1 MNRRTRLLAGGL
13 AACLCASWCARALAQ
28 DQGGG
33 DEQPAQRTIVPP
45 KLVKFVEAEFP
56 QSEAAAGKG
65 ATVVLQIAIDAT
77 GAVADVKVL
86 ESAGAAFD
94 TSAVAAAKQFVFT
107 PALVDGKPI
116 PVKIT
121 YKYVF
126 TFTEKMVK
134 KTTADFEGVVRDRRT
149 KQPLADVR
157 VAVDTGQSAVTDEQG
172 HFKIADIPVGE
183 HGVTLSG
190 EKLTSVGTTETF
202 EASKKIDAV
211 YEVEPKK
218 EKTGNPDE
226 EEEIVV
232 TAPRIKKQVIST
244 EVKAEQAVR
253 VPGTQGDVLKVVEN
267 LPGVARAA
275 AGSGALAVWGSAP
288 QDTRVYV
295 DGIHVPRLYHDG
307 GYRSIINSDF
317 VKSVELVPG
326 AYGASYGR
334 GLGGLV
340 TVSLKPLDED
350 GVHGS
355 VAADTID
362 AAASVRAKVADKWHV
377 AIAARKSYLDSTT
390 SLVTSQNVGEYI
402 PIPQFWD
409 GQARVVYDV
418 GAHETLELG
427 GMVSSD
433 KTTRSLP
440 NADPSLATSQTTTTD
455 FKRIY
460 FRYVKHLKEGGVVE
474 VVPSYGKDSTSLL
487 NVYGSTPTDVTNDS
501 DVFGLRASWHGPVT
515 KHFDAA
521 FGVDGELY
529 SSTLH
534 RYGSIGYPPR
544 EGDKF
549 VFGEAPPRQVDSD
562 DWKTV
567 IGSVAPFVEGDVA
580 LLDDKLHVIPGARL
594 DPLITMTNK
603 VAPPQPGNPNIAY
616 QREDPVIE
624 PRLAVLYA
632 FTPRISAKVAYGEY
646 HQSPQAEELSA
657 GAGNP
662 TLGLSYS
669 QHELVGTKFQLT
681 QLLSVETTAFYRTM
695 NNLVVRTENRNPVVG
710 HALDQIG
717 IGRAYGVQF
726 LLRQDKGNGRF
737 FGWISYTI
745 SRSERQDAPNLPWRL
760 FDYDQTHVFTA
771 LGSYDLGLGFEVGA
785 RFRFASGYPR
795 TPVTGAYYDVVTD
808 TYEPIFGFHNSIR
821 IPSFYSLDVRFA
833 KHFRIGRTSA
843 EVYLDVQNVT
853 DHTNDEEIVYNPN
866 YTQRGYITGFP
877 ILPVL
882 GARWAW

>member
-1 MNRRTRLLAGGL
+1 VF
-13 AACLCASWCARALAQ
+13 AQ
-28 DQGGG
+28 DQGGE
-33 DEQPAQRTIVPP
+33 EQPAQRTIVPP

-65 ATVVLQIAIDAT
+65 ATVVLQIAIDAS

-94 TSAVAAAKQFVFT
+94 TAAVAAAKQFVFT

-126 TFTEKMVK
+126 TFTQKMVK

-149 KQPLADVR
+149 KQPLSNVR

-172 HFKIADIPVGE
+172 HFKIVDIPVGE

-232 TAPRIKKQVIST
+232 TAPRIKKQVVST

-295 DGIHVPRLYHDG
+295 DGIRVPRLYHDG

-326 AYGASYGR
+326 GYGASYGR

-340 TVSLKPLDED
+340 TVALKPLDED

-362 AAASVRAKVADKWHV
+362 AAGSVRAKLSDKWHV
-377 AIAARKSYLDSTT
+377 AVAARKSYLDSTT
-390 SLVTSQNVGEYI
+390 SLVTSQNVGAYI

-427 GMVSSD
+427 GMMSSD

-440 NADPSLATSQTTTTD
+440 NSDPSLVTSQTTKTD
-455 FKRIY
+455 FNRIY

-474 VVPSYGKDSTSLL
+474 VVPSYGKDTTSLVNL
-487 NVYGSTPTDVTNDS
+487 YGSTPTDVTNDS

-515 KHFDAA
+515 KSFSASV
-521 FGVDGELY
+521 GVDGELY

-534 RYGSIGYPPR
+534 RSGSIGAPPR
-544 EGDKF
+544 EGDVY
-549 VFGEAPPRQVDSD
+549 VFGEAPPPQINSD

-567 IGSVAPFVEGDVA
+567 IGSVAPFAEGDLA
-580 LLDDKLHVIPGARL
+580 LLDDKLHIVPGARL
-594 DPLITMTNK
+594 DPIITMTNK
-603 VAPPQPGNPNIAY
+603 VAPPQPGNPIIAA
-616 QREDPVIE
+616 QREEPVIE
-624 PRLAVLYA
+624 PRIFVRYA
-632 FTPRISAKVAYGEY
+632 FTPRISAKIAYGEY
-646 HQSPQAEELSA
+646 HQPPLAEEMSA
-657 GAGNP
+657 VFGNP
-662 TLGLSYS
+662 TLALSYA
-669 QHELVGTKFQLT
+669 QHELVGTNFQLT
-681 QLLSVETTAFYRTM
+681 QLLSIETTAFYRTM
-695 NNLVVRTENRNPVVG
+695 SNLVVRTQNPNPVVG

-717 IGRAYGVQF
+717 TGHAYGVQF
-726 LLRQDKGNGRF
+726 LMRQDKGNGRF

-745 SRSERQDAPNLPWRL
+745 SRSERQDAPNQPVRL
-760 FDYDQTHVFTA
+760 FDYDQTHVFTI

-833 KHFRIGRTSA
+833 KHFKIGRTSA

-853 DHTNDEEIVYNPN
+853 DHTNNEEIVYNPN

-877 ILPVL
+877 VLPVL